1 MRRRLLLLLVP
12 LALSGC
18 DGLGGQAEAEAD
30 HALASSSYRFCHEA
44 GLDADQL
51 DAWCDVLDSIPEDRC
66 PGLRASCAGA
76 EPVPSTGCNDEGS
89 SGGGAEGE
97 KGLAKAPEPPDE
109 PWSMDWSAP
118 DLSFLGLVGQW
129 LMALLVAAGI
139 GGLLFVLWRRFGV
152 GSDGAPELD
161 DVEVLV
167 SAVDEA
173 ELDEALPD
181 VPSAPSNDLLAMARR
196 ALDEGRP
203 GDAVVL
209 ARGAALRRLGE
220 LGRLRLH
227 RSRTDREYVR
237 LLARVEDQ
245 GEVPQGGSD
254 ELQVVVSMAER
265 FRFGHQEP
273 PSSAAADALAAA
285 GRLLGGL
292 VVMAMLVLA
301 PTEAS
306 AQAVSRYRPYG
317 DAAFADLY
325 RIHGYE
331 VRWRLR
337 SLEDLDDDDADLLV
351 IDAAAVMP
359 SVEDWDAVRTWVERG
374 HVVFVLG
381 DATGAF
387 PELGITKRSMSGEVF
402 ASGPARLADLAPP
415 VLPDPFSVYELPRSA
430 PDPDG
435 TVGSP
440 EVWFEDGS
448 GGAVVVA
455 MRVGDGAV
463 LSAADMRFGDNISL
477 SIPANEELLGELPLI
492 GQAQRGWPIATPPRA
507 QLAMRPSLVS
517 DSNAAQNPFLS
528 LARAELL
535 PFLLQFLLLWTVVAL
550 WKGWPMGPLRDPPQ
564 RGRIR
569 FADHVEAL
577 GERYERLRASR
588 YALRAYAGLWLQ
600 RLGPK
605 GLTLA
610 ATASGMGREE
620 AASFVSELESLV
632 EETDDQG
639 DIARPSAREAQA
651 DIERMEVLWRM
662 VEHSRADSEE
672 SP

>member
-1 MRRRLLLLLVP
+1 MRGGWLLL

-18 DGLGGQAEAEAD
+18 DGLGVVAPSEAE
-30 HALASSSYRFCHEA
+30 HALGSSSYRFCHEA
-44 GLDADQL
+44 GLDADEL
-51 DAWCDVLDSIPEDRC
+51 DAWCDVVDSIPEDRC

-76 EPVPSTGCNDEGS
+76 EPVPSTGCSDEGS
-89 SGGGAEGE
+89 SGSSGDGE

-109 PWSMDWSAP
+109 PWSVDWSAP
-118 DLSFLGLVGQW
+118 DLSFVGQVGQW
-129 LMALLVAAGI
+129 LMALLVAVGI
-139 GGLLFVLWRRFGV
+139 GGLLFVLWRRFGM
-152 GSDGAPELD
+152 GDDGAPELQ

-167 SAVDEA
+167 ATVDEA

-237 LLARVEDQ
+237 LLARVEDD
-245 GEVPQGGSD
+245 GEVPPGGSD

-273 PSSAAADALAAA
+273 PSSEAADALAAA

-292 VVMAMLVLA
+292 VVLAMLVLA
-301 PTEAS
+301 PSGAS
-306 AQAVSRYRPYG
+306 AQTASRYRPYG
-317 DAAFADLY
+317 DAAFAELY

-337 SLEDLDDDDADLLV
+337 GLEDLSDDDADVLV
-351 IDAAAVMP
+351 IDSVAVEP
-359 SVEDWDAVRTWVERG
+359 SQEQWDAVRSWVEKG

-381 DATGAF
+381 DATGGF
-387 PELGITKRSMSGEVF
+387 PELGVTTRS
-402 ASGPARLADLAPP
+402 ASSDIYAVGPARLADMAPP
-415 VLPDPFSVYELPRSA
+415 VVPEPFSVYELPRSA
-430 PDPDG
+430 PTEAG
-435 TVGSP
+435 VGRP
-440 EVWFEDGS
+440 EAWFEDGA

-463 LSAADMRFGDNISL
+463 LSAADMRFGDNVSL

-492 GQAQRGWPIATPPRA
+492 GQAQGWPIATPPRA
-507 QLAMRPSLVS
+507 QLALRPSLVS
-517 DSNAAQNPFLS
+517 DSNEANNPLES

-535 PFLLQFLLLWTVVAL
+535 PFVLQFLLLWTVVAL
-550 WKGWPMGPLRDPPQ
+550 WRGWPMGPLRDPPE

-588 YALRAYAGLWLQ
+588 HALRAYAGLWLQ

-620 AASFVSELESLV
+620 AASFVSELEALV
-632 EETDDQG
+632 EESEDQG
-639 DIARPSAREAQA
+639 DVARPSAREAQA